1 MTNKKIYKLVI
12 LADEIRRSNLIEWS
26 YFNRESLQ
34 PYEIIGNNIAAEIL
48 QGTLNMP
55 VDRLAQ
61 EAIDENKK
69 LLGLLSDNSVDAI
82 IVFGNPFKTEL
93 YPSAMSETCMLAIE
107 KNIVIAF
114 NPATAEHLLLSL
126 RMNGLHGSGERR
138 MKIA

>member
-34 PYEIIGNNIAAEIL
+34 PYEIIGNDIAAEIL

-69 LLGLLSDNSVDAI
+69 LLGLLSDNSV
-82 IVFGNPFKTEL
+82 
-93 YPSAMSETCMLAIE
+93 ETLCACLVSQGKLGCAR
-107 KNIVIAF
+107 
-114 NPATAEHLLLSL
+114 LLRSL
-126 RMNGLHGSGERR
+126 CE
-138 MKIA
+138 

>member
-69 LLGLLSDNSVDAI
+69 
-82 IVFGNPFKTEL
+82 
-93 YPSAMSETCMLAIE
+93 
-107 KNIVIAF
+107 IARLTF
-114 NPATAEHLLLSL
+114 
-126 RMNGLHGSGERR
+126 R
-138 MKIA
+138 